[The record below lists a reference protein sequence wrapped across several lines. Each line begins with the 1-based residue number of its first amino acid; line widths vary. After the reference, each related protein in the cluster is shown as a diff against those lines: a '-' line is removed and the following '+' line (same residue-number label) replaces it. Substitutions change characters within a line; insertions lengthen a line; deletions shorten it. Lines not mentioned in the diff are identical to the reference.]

1 MCEIDKLVNEL
12 SSHYPEIKSNIET
25 KISII
30 AIQLGKKKF
39 DELFLGNH
47 QETQDCTKLFQFVVN
62 SAIEELCREKN
73 IPLYQKEV
81 DGADWVW
88 VDKDGNEIL
97 LEQKVRTFLGRSK
110 NFYKNIKGYGLPCTS
125 WTGNKSSVYNKKK
138 VDYHLLWSFEII
150 GNKIGRGGGEV
161 LSLSENGAEL
171 AFTYLGDA
179 LKKRVV
185 PLAESLKSNFT
196 LSCDVEKKEDIV
208 RSFDDIKKKW
218 GNLDFVVHAI
228 AFSDRAELSGEYLN
242 TSRENFLKSML
253 ISCFSLTEI
262 AKEASKIMNKGSSML
277 TLTYESSKVIPN
289 YNVMGV
295 CKAALETSV
304 KYLARDLGSKGIRV
318 NAISAGPIKT
328 LAASAIGDAKFLYKW
343 NEDHSLLKRNVD
355 INDVGG
361 SALYLLSDLSAAV
374 TGEIHY
380 VDAGY
385 NKVGM
390 PNPKNIT

>member
-1 MCEIDKLVNEL
+1 MGVANER
-12 SSHYPEIKSNIET
+12 
-25 KISII
+25 SIAWGI
-30 AIQLGKKKF
+30 AKK
-39 DELFLGNH
+39 
-47 QETQDCTKLFQFVVN
+47 
-62 SAIEELCREKN
+62 
-73 IPLYQKEV
+73 
-81 DGADWVW
+81 
-88 VDKDGNEIL
+88 
-97 LEQKVRTFLGRSK
+97 
-110 NFYKNIKGYGLPCTS
+110 
-125 WTGNKSSVYNKKK
+125 
-138 VDYHLLWSFEII
+138 
-150 GNKIGRGGGEV
+150 
-161 LSLSENGAEL
+161 LSEHGAEL

-185 PLAESLKSNFT
+185 PLAESLESNFT
-196 LSCDVEKKEDIV
+196 LSCDVEKKEDVIKT
-208 RSFDDIKKKW
+208 FNDIKNKW
-218 GNLDFVVHAI
+218 KNLDFVVHAI
-228 AFSDRAELSGEYLN
+228 AFSDRSELSGEYLN

-253 ISCFSLTEI
+253 ISCFSFTEI
-262 AKEASKIMNKGSSML
+262 ARAASKIMNKGASML

-295 CKAALETSV
+295 CKSALEASV
-304 KYLARDLGSKGIRV
+304 KYLARDLGTKGIRV

-390 PNPKNIT
+390 PNPKNMA